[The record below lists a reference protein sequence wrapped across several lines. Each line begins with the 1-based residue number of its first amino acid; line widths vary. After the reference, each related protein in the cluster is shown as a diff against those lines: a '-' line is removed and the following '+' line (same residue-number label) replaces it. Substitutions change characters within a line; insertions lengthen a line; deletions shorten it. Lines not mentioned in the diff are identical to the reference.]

1 MLFQKVIYGN
11 IVNKVINGN
20 IVNMMLK
27 ITEHLIYNNIQSLT
41 TASESRRFGSVVR
54 ALDFYPD
61 RPGSIPPIGGIFFFF
76 FSVMLHSFVTT
87 FMS

>member
-27 ITEHLIYNNIQSLT
+27 ITEHPIYNNIILVFIEFIEENLKLKQVYNSLFYYDYCVIYNNILEL
-41 TASESRRFGSVVR
+41 SERTSYKSR
-54 ALDFYPD
+54 AE
-61 RPGSIPPIGGIFFFF
+61 
-76 FSVMLHSFVTT
+76 
-87 FMS
+87 